1 MKKLSNLWAGIL
13 IVAIIS
19 IAIIPTGPSL
29 VQNIRIGL
37 EFKGRYENEHNR

>member
-1 MKKLSNLWAGIL
+1 MKKSFQIWSSIL

-19 IAIIPTGPSL
+19 IAIISTDPSL

-37 EFKGRYENEHNR
+37 EFKGGHENEHNR